1 MIMNYTIM
9 LLSQRL
15 EELEQ
20 QLLEAGSM
28 VDKAAIVHELAHVR
42 HAFADQGEE
51 C

>member
-42 HAFADQGEE
+42 HAIADLHEKW
-51 C
+51 

>member
-1 MIMNYTIM
+1 MIINYTIM

-42 HAFADQGEE
+42 HAIADQHEE
-51 C
+51 W

>member
-42 HAFADQGEE
+42 YAIAGQHEE
-51 C
+51 W

>member
-9 LLSQRL
+9 LLFPRL

-28 VDKAAIVHELAHVR
+28 VDIAAIVHELAHVR
-42 HAFADQGEE
+42 HAIDDQDEE
-51 C
+51 R